1 MKQRIA
7 ILTCI
12 LGLLLSHGGIA
23 GATDHKQAL
32 DRESTANTT
41 IQVVNEYSMLMTL
54 KEVDDAA
61 LYSAGYTVDQINVI
75 KSEGV
80 DAFVVSELME
90 RAKLSDEILFQKGY
104 TEEEIEELRSLD
116 GDESISELS
125 SLAASVTIYNSK
137 NSFFYDSN
145 RNLTF
150 SVVNVTWTWNKE
162 PIVHATDILGAGWA
176 GNYQLTNYLNSY
188 NNQFTLNCVGN
199 GYSIAP
205 KTATA
210 RLTSCNINAGKFDIA
225 MRHSPYPNDNDY
237 FYWVKSGSGMVE
249 LSIYGFNQNT
259 EFIAKYGHT
268 SLGISPSI
276 STGGSSLSFGFNI
289 DTFTPASGAVYGLNP
304 ETRYMSTA
312 TDAQ

>member
-125 SLAASVTIYNSK
+125 SLAASVTKIG
-137 NSFFYDSN
+137 
-145 RNLTF
+145 RAH
-150 SVVNVTWTWNKE
+150 V
-162 PIVHATDILGAGWA
+162 
-176 GNYQLTNYLNSY
+176 
-188 NNQFTLNCVGN
+188 
-199 GYSIAP
+199 
-205 KTATA
+205 
-210 RLTSCNINAGKFDIA
+210 
-225 MRHSPYPNDNDY
+225 
-237 FYWVKSGSGMVE
+237 
-249 LSIYGFNQNT
+249 
-259 EFIAKYGHT
+259 
-268 SLGISPSI
+268 
-276 STGGSSLSFGFNI
+276 
-289 DTFTPASGAVYGLNP
+289 
-304 ETRYMSTA
+304 
-312 TDAQ
+312 